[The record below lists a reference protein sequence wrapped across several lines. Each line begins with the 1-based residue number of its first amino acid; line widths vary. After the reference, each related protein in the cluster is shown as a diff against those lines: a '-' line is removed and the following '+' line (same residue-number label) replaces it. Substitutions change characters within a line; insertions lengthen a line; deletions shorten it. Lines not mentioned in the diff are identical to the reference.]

1 MITQWKNKLNKIRF
15 GKIWW
20 YNFEYD
26 LSIKNLPEDL
36 KEVFFQEIEEQL
48 GTAKNALPLEILIGV
63 LESPSQSFSLRG
75 REIADTKPLSC
86 VIPDYA
92 FANAFFDGKSIGVG
106 ESEVLTRR
114 VWEMFERG
122 QIVPEMHFKRE
133 AELKSYKRNFFWA
146 TLTDSLDKVLSG
158 SKLTATDVRN
168 LLGLSY
174 LWEGVGLYRIDLPD
188 HLPAGIRVCVP
199 TTLDS
204 SPTCVFLPVD
214 SHSHFGQ
221 TLHLL
226 TMAPGAEEV
235 VISPLPFTFDCKVT
249 PIGFIDAPL
258 PDDKTV
264 WCELEKQVVG
274 RLSPKA
280 TTKTAR
286 KKVARPRRTATP

>member
-1 MITQWKNKLNKIRF
+1 MITQWKNKLTKIRY

-20 YNFEYD
+20 YNFEFD
-26 LSIKNLPEDL
+26 LSIKALPADL
-36 KEVFFQEIEEQL
+36 KKLFFQEIEQKL
-48 GTAKNALPLEILIGV
+48 GAAKDALPLEILIGV
-63 LESPSQSFSLRG
+63 LESPSQTFSLKG
-75 REIADTKPLSC
+75 REIADAKPLSC
-86 VIPDYA
+86 IVPDYA
-92 FANAFFDGKSIGVG
+92 FAKTFFDGKSIGVG

-122 QIVPEMHFKRE
+122 QILPEIHFKRE
-133 AELKSYKRNFFWA
+133 AELKSYRRNFFWA

-174 LWEGVGLYRIDLPD
+174 LWEGIGLYRIDLPD
-188 HLPAGIRVCVP
+188 HLPSGIRVCIP

-214 SHSHFGQ
+214 SQSHFGQ
-221 TLHLL
+221 TLHLR

-235 VISPLPFTFDCKVT
+235 VISPLPFTDDCKVT
-249 PIGFIDAPL
+249 PIGYIGAPL
-258 PDDKTV
+258 PDDQAV
-264 WCELEKQVVG
+264 WCELEKRVVG
-274 RLSPKA
+274 RRSPKA
-280 TTKTAR
+280 GTKTAK